1 MNIIIAMMSLIN
13 EDILAT
19 IIGTSPTSLLNNND
33 MDSQINNKRKHKIVN
48 TIIYIVLINNQ
59 IKTTTILTYSS
70 GKNSNMYYK
79 KCKQHKTALTWIVN
93 R

>member
-19 IIGTSPTSLLNNND
+19 IIGTSSPSLLNNHT
-33 MDSQINNKRKHKIVN
+33 MDSQIKTERKHKIVN
-48 TIIYIVLINNQ
+48 AIIFDLVLNGLFLLRSL
-59 IKTTTILTYSS
+59 KMRLPRLHHR
-70 GKNSNMYYK
+70 SNHLVLYFG
-79 KCKQHKTALTWIVN
+79 

>member
-48 TIIYIVLINNQ
+48 PIIFDLVLNGLFLLQSLQMQLLRLHHRSNHLVQ
-59 IKTTTILTYSS
+59 YF
-70 GKNSNMYYK
+70 GKLDA
-79 KCKQHKTALTWIVN
+79 HI
-93 R
+93 RG

>member
-19 IIGTSPTSLLNNND
+19 IIGTSSPSLSNNHI
-33 MDSQINNKRKHKIVN
+33 MGSQIRNARKHKIVS
-48 TIIYIVLINNQ
+48 TIIFDLVLNGLFLLRSL
-59 IKTTTILTYSS
+59 KMRLPRLHHR
-70 GKNSNMYYK
+70 SNHLVLYFG
-79 KCKQHKTALTWIVN
+79 